1 MDASTLPL
9 PPAIAQQQA
18 PPLRQF
24 VQHAGSGSPMAGAQ
38 GAVAAAPSD
47 MLIQQML
54 EVVGQNLENIAKIV
68 VNEKPQ
74 LVPLLKPVV
83 QGLAAF
89 SNEIKTGNGSQSTAN
104 GGVPD
109 GGDQGTAQ
117 EGSPNAAGGASMG
130 MGAQ

>member
-1 MDASTLPL
+1 MNASTLPL
-9 PPAIAQQQA
+9 PPAIAQQQQA
-18 PPLRQF
+18 PLHQF
-24 VQHAGSGSPMAGAQ
+24 VQQAGAGSPMAGAQ

-47 MLIQQML
+47 QLIQQILDRVGKDL
-54 EVVGQNLENIAKIV
+54 ESVAKIV
-68 VNEKPQ
+68 VNEKPY

-89 SNEIKTGNGSQSTAN
+89 SNELQTGQGSQPTAN
-104 GGVPD
+104 GGPPD
-109 GGDQGTAQ
+109 GGNQGTAQ